1 MLGLRCVSSP
11 ARRCAAAIRAAFPT
25 GASAVPGMASVR
37 VCVRQRR
44 SLVRAASLYPSWVAS
59 PKRGRPHSGRTK
71 AATRPAPVCREG
83 SSPQVGA
90 CLGIEGGSAPTPAIG
105 PLLQPNSCVP
115 LGLRQRHTRRG
126 LRRTANGAAGPSRTS
141 WHFMAG
147 GASLTRGSPLN
158 ANRKEVFQTAQ
169 PPREAHLDSVSG
181 RCYSKVCC
189 CS

>member
-1 MLGLRCVSSP
+1 VLGLRCVSSP

-25 GASAVPGMASVR
+25 GASAETGLASVR

-90 CLGIEGGSAPTPAIG
+90 CLGPEGGSAPTPAIG
-105 PLLQPNSCVP
+105 PLLQPNCVP
-115 LGLRQRHTRRG
+115 LGLRKRHTCRG

-141 WHFMAG
+141 MAWRR
-147 GASLTRGSPLN
+147 LVLPRPPLN
-158 ANRKEVFQTAQ
+158 TTRKGVLQTAQ
-169 PPREAHLDSVSG
+169 PPREALFDS
-181 RCYSKVCC
+181 RTCYSLVCC